1 MEKIMINKKNQ
12 TKINNQHYAEIKKQL
27 IDLSLSENPLGCSPM
42 VHEAIKNCHLHV
54 SSYPDPHGQKLKC
67 ALAKDNKLQPQNF
80 FISNGS
86 ESIIFHLPK
95 IISNQQPCI
104 IIPKLT
110 FPLLKQA
117 ARLHHKKIMNISMTL
132 NYESDLEAIQSS
144 ITHRTGMIYICN
156 PNNPTGEVISQKK
169 LISFVHSIPS
179 HIIIVIDE
187 ANIEFGGISLI
198 NQISHTP
205 NLIILRT
212 FSKAYGLAGIRVGF
226 AAASEILIQK
236 LEEISQ
242 PFPISNMSQM
252 LAITALKDRA
262 FLSHTK
268 KFISIERRILVSRLS
283 QMGFDIFPSKTNNL
297 FVKIPSEISET
308 EFVNHLKHSKIS
320 VILGENFDGFDNK
333 FFRLSI
339 KDQKTNRLFLNAMK
353 LLCY

>member
-12 TKINNQHYAEIKKQL
+12 TKINNQHYAETKKQL

-42 VHEAIKNCHLHV
+42 VHEAIKNCLLHV
-54 SSYPDPHGQKLKC
+54 SSYPNPHGLKLKC
-67 ALAKDNKLQPQNF
+67 ALAKHSKLQPQNY

-110 FPLLKQA
+110 FPLFKQA
-117 ARLHHKKIMNISMTL
+117 ALLHHKKIVAAPMTL
-132 NYESDLEAIQSS
+132 NNQTNLEAIKSS
-144 ITHRTGMIYICN
+144 ITNLTGMIFVCN

-169 LISFVHSIPS
+169 LISFVNSIPS
-179 HIIIVIDE
+179 HITIVIDE
-187 ANIEFGGISLI
+187 ANIEFAGISLI
-198 NQISHTP
+198 NQINHVP

-226 AAASEILIQK
+226 AAASEALIHK

-252 LAITALKDRA
+252 LAIVALKDQA

-268 KFISIERRILVSRLS
+268 KFISIERGKLVSRLS
-283 QMGFDIFPSKTNNL
+283 HMGFAIFPSKTNNL
-297 FVKIPSEISET
+297 FVKIPPGISET

-320 VILGENFDGFDNK
+320 VILGENFDGFDNN

-353 LLCY
+353 LLSH